1 MKRQK
6 SGGRKKGTPNK
17 VNKEVKELILAI
29 LKEESE
35 DISMMLFLLSP
46 KERLDFFIKLLPYVC
61 TKQKSSVEANGDLTD
76 FEITIDG
83 DRQTLLNLLNLL
95 NQEKRVKKLEKDYKA
110 FRDK

>member
-17 VNKEVKELILAI
+17 VNKEVKELILSI

-46 KERLDFFIKLLPYVC
+46 KDRLDFFIKLLPYVC
-61 TKQKSSVEANGDLTD
+61 TKQKRNIELNGDLTD

-83 DRQTLLNLLNLL
+83 DRQTLLNLL

>member
-61 TKQKSSVEANGDLTD
+61 TKQKRNVEVNGDLSD

-83 DRQTLLNLLNLL
+83 DRQTLLNLL